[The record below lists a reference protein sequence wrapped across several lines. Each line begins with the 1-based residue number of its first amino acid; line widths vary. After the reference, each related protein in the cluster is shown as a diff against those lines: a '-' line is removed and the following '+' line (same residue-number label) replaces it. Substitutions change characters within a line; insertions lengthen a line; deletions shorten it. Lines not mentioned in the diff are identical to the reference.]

1 LQGEVLTY
9 VKKEICSKV
18 GSLREMVKL
27 FFVLSVQTS
36 KEFRLVR
43 TNNRCWRSSDDRND
57 RQWYRSKESL
67 RNLRHLSENFIIR

>member
-1 LQGEVLTY
+1 MTHALQDEENEFIFISTHRKTFLSSLQGEVLTY

-43 TNNRCWRSSDDRND
+43 TNNRC
-57 RQWYRSKESL
+57 
-67 RNLRHLSENFIIR
+67 